1 MKYKILALLSLLCVF
16 CMLAG
21 CKIEL
26 PAQVASSAVQSAE
39 SSEAVSSQTIG
50 SPAPASSVQVGSTAE
65 SAPST
70 PVSGTPFK
78 AAASSGSAVSKAPIT
93 SKPAASTVSQTKT
106 QSCTMSISCSEI
118 IKNSDRFHAEQLSV
132 VPKNGI
138 IYAEKSVSIQDGD
151 TVFDV
156 ILRETKANGIQME
169 HGKSPAFQLEYIK
182 GIANIYEKDFGA
194 TSGWMYAVN
203 GKQPPVGCSSYKL
216 KSGDKIQW
224 IFQCGT

>member
-1 MKYKILALLSLLCVF
+1 MKYKILALLCVF

-26 PAQVASSAVQSAE
+26 PAQVTSSAVQSAE
-39 SSEAVSSQTIG
+39 SSKTVPSQTIG
-50 SPAPASSVQVGSTAE
+50 SSAPATSVQASSAAE
-65 SAPST
+65 SASSAPVSST
-70 PVSGTPFK
+70 PLKVK
-78 AAASSGSAVSKAPIT
+78 AAASSGAAVSKAPIT

-118 IKNSDRFHAEQLSV
+118 IKNSDRFNAEQLSV

-156 ILRETKANGIQME
+156 ILREAKANGIQME

-182 GIANIYEKDFGA
+182 GIANIYEKAFGA